1 MKQTAPTLKMIA
13 AAAGVHAS
21 TASRALDPARRHLI
35 AEPLARHI
43 EETARELGYRR
54 NVGAAALRT
63 GRSQLVGVILPDV
76 ANPVFGPILQGVEE
90 ALAEEGYAAIIANA
104 GGTAEKALGAAE
116 NLLARRVDAL
126 VSASAELDDPVV
138 SLCLETGIPLVL
150 VNRAEARLRTHTV
163 VADDRRG
170 MRFAVEQLAALGH
183 RHIGHIAGPQGVS
196 TGLWRR
202 DGFIEAMREMGLAE
216 GPVVTAT
223 AYSRASGAIAARAL
237 LTAHKITAL
246 AVANDLLALG
256 AYAALSDA
264 GLRCPDDVSIIG
276 YNDMPLVDLVEP
288 ALSTV
293 RINPEALGRQAG
305 KLVLQAIRD
314 RSLPPRFEIS
324 EPTLV
329 VRRSIA
335 PPRR

>member
-1 MKQTAPTLKMIA
+1 MKQTPPTLKMIA

-35 AEPLARHI
+35 AEALALHI
-43 EETARELGYRR
+43 EDTARALGYRR

-104 GGTAEKALGAAE
+104 GGMAEKALSAAE
-116 NLLARRVDAL
+116 HLLARRVEAL

-138 SLCLETGIPLVL
+138 SLCLEAGIPLVL

-170 MRFAVEQLAALGH
+170 MRFAVENLVALGH
-183 RHIGHIAGPQGVS
+183 RQIGHIAGPQGVS
-196 TGLWRR
+196 TGLWRK
-202 DGFIEAMREMGLAE
+202 DGFVEAMRQSGLPE
-216 GPVVTAT
+216 GPVIIADS
-223 AYSRASGAIAARAL
+223 YSRASGAAATRML
-237 LTAHKITAL
+237 LNAHKVTAL

-256 AYAALSDA
+256 AYAALQDI
-264 GLRCPDDVSIIG
+264 GLRCPDDISIIG

-293 RINPEALGRQAG
+293 RINPEALGHKAG

-324 EPTLV
+324 DPTLV
-329 VRRSIA
+329 VRRSMA
-335 PPRR
+335 PPRP